1 MDSNYGGKGAVH
13 KLPQRNQIKL
23 WVAPFPC
30 SCFISPYI
38 GGQNLSLEPVPPCL
52 QWVTAILNESGQSPL
67 RRQTTLGGGSW
78 HPRRRRACR
87 TSVRFLPYALWP
99 ETITRRHG
107 EAPGHHQR
115 DAPAVTDPRKFK
127 APYNPKERTRHDTH
141 LLRTAHPARRT
152 TRRCVRILPVTNA
165 SWAGLHRQTTGS
177 EKACVFGGETKMKLT
192 ALDDFNL
199 ELLQREFESM

>member
-1 MDSNYGGKGAVH
+1 
-13 KLPQRNQIKL
+13 
-23 WVAPFPC
+23 
-30 SCFISPYI
+30 
-38 GGQNLSLEPVPPCL
+38 
-52 QWVTAILNESGQSPL
+52 
-67 RRQTTLGGGSW
+67 
-78 HPRRRRACR
+78 
-87 TSVRFLPYALWP
+87 
-99 ETITRRHG
+99 
-107 EAPGHHQR
+107 
-115 DAPAVTDPRKFK
+115 VTDPRKFK